1 LKFLLSTKKQK
12 IRLNLFR
19 FNVVLSIHFRL
30 KSEIKNQMK
39 LKFYIFLFLLS
50 SAVFAQSKQ
59 VETSI
64 DTTKNKIGAEF
75 KLTLKTVVSSTQ
87 KVEFPKLKNIGA
99 LEVIQ
104 SYPID
109 TVKKDGNYEL
119 IKKYGL
125 TQFDS
130 GRYTIPSIKIL
141 IDKKP
146 FLTDSIKVEVANVKV
161 DTLQQKMYDI
171 KDITT
176 VDEGIGS
183 WWIYLLIVLAILG
196 IGAFVYWY
204 AKKHQKKKIE
214 EEVYKTPIEK
224 ATSLLNNLEQKELVQ
239 KGEIKEYY
247 SELTD
252 IARNYIEEAIHIPAM
267 ESTTSELIQA
277 IKAAS
282 TQKKMTLTPETVENL
297 ERVLRQADLV
307 KFAKSK
313 PLDFEITDDRN
324 KIQKVILT
332 LDNAIPTEVPEDI
345 EDQLLNEAQRQKQIK
360 EQLRKKRN
368 ARIGYSVAA
377 VVLLL
382 FVTTT
387 FFVVTKGFNY
397 VKDNIIGH
405 PSKELLEGEWVKSAY
420 GNPAVLIET
429 PKVLKRMDTQKA
441 LPKEAMALI
450 KEMQL
455 FAYGSMIDNFYVT
468 VSTAKFKQPT
478 EIDLSKALEGSLKI
492 IEAQGGQ
499 NIIVKQED
507 FQTNEGIQGVK
518 GYGTMSILN
527 PQTKTSTK
535 AYYELLLFKQDQGLQ
550 QIMILHEEGDTY
562 ANEITTR
569 ILNSVELQRANN

>member
-1 LKFLLSTKKQK
+1 
-12 IRLNLFR
+12 
-19 FNVVLSIHFRL
+19 
-30 KSEIKNQMK
+30 MK
-39 LKFYIFLFLLS
+39 LKFYIFLFLLT
-50 SAVFAQSKQ
+50 SAVFAQQKQ

-109 TVKKDGNYEL
+109 TVKKDGTYEL

-141 IDKKP
+141 IDKKT
-146 FLTDSIKVEVANVKV
+146 FLSDSVKVEVANVKV

-171 KDITT
+171 KDIIT
-176 VDEGIGS
+176 VDEGIGN
-183 WWIYLLIVLAILG
+183 WWIYVLIALIIIG

-204 AKKHQKKKIE
+204 VKKRQLKKIE

-267 ESTTSELIQA
+267 ESTTSELIAA
-277 IKAAS
+277 IRTAS
-282 TQKKMTLTPETVENL
+282 AKKKMTLTPETVENL

-313 PLDFEITDDRN
+313 PLDFEITEDRN

-332 LDNAIPTEVPEDI
+332 LDNAIPTEVPEEI
-345 EDQLLNEAQRQKQIK
+345 EDQLLNEAQRQKQIQI
-360 EQLRKKRN
+360 QLRKKRN
-368 ARIGYSVAA
+368 ARIGYA
-377 VVLLL
+377 VGAVILLL

-387 FFVVTKGFNY
+387 FLIVTKGFNY
-397 VKDNIIGH
+397 VKDNLIGH

-429 PKVLKRMDTQKA
+429 PKVLKRMDAEKV

-455 FAYGSMIDNFYVT
+455 FAYGSMIDNFYIA
-468 VSTAKFKQPT
+468 VSTTKFKQPT
-478 EIDLSKALEGSLKI
+478 DIDLSKALEGSLKVM
-492 IEAQGGQ
+492 EAQGAQ
-499 NIIVKQED
+499 NIILKQED

-527 PQTKTSTK
+527 PVTKTSSK
-535 AYYELLLFKQDQGLQ
+535 AYYELLLFKQEQGLQ
-550 QIMILHEEGDTY
+550 QIVILHEEGDTY
-562 ANEITTR
+562 ANDITTR
-569 ILNSVELQRANN
+569 VLNSVELQRANN

>member
-1 LKFLLSTKKQK
+1 MKF
-12 IRLNLFR
+12 
-19 FNVVLSIHFRL
+19 
-30 KSEIKNQMK
+30 K
-39 LKFYIFLFLLS
+39 LYIFLLLFS
-50 SAVFAQSKQ
+50 TMIFAQQKQ

-75 KLTLKTVVSSTQ
+75 KLTLKTVVSSTA
-87 KVEFPKLKNIGA
+87 KVEFPKLKNIGP

-109 TVKKDGNYEL
+109 TVKKDATNYEL

-141 IDKKP
+141 IDKKA
-146 FLTDSIKVEVANVKV
+146 FYSDSLKVEVANLKV

-171 KDITT
+171 KDISA
-176 VDEGIGS
+176 VDEGMGN
-183 WWIYLLIVLAILG
+183 WWIYALVALAILG

-204 AKKHQKKKIE
+204 VKKRQLKKIE

-224 ATSLLNNLEQKELVQ
+224 ATSLLNNLESKELVQ

-267 ESTTSELIQA
+267 ESTTSELITA
-277 IKAAS
+277 IREAS
-282 TQKKMTLTPETVENL
+282 TKKKMTLTPETVENL

-332 LDNAIPTEVPEDI
+332 LDNAIPTEVAEDI
-345 EDQLLNEAQRQKQIK
+345 EDQLLNEAQRQKQIAA
-360 EQLRKKRN
+360 QLRKKRN
-368 ARIGYSVAA
+368 ARIGYAVAA
-377 VVLLL
+377 TILLL
-382 FVTTT
+382 FATTT

-420 GNPAVLIET
+420 GSPAVIIET
-429 PKVLKRMDTQKA
+429 PKVLKRMDAQKT

-468 VSTAKFKQPT
+468 VSTSKFKQPT
-478 EIDLSKALEGSLKI
+478 DVDLNKTLEGTIKI

-499 NIIVKQED
+499 NIILKQED

-518 GYGTMSILN
+518 GYGTMTVLN
-527 PQTKTSTK
+527 PATKTSTK

-569 ILNSVELQRANN
+569 ILNSVELQRAGN

>member
-1 LKFLLSTKKQK
+1 
-12 IRLNLFR
+12 
-19 FNVVLSIHFRL
+19 
-30 KSEIKNQMK
+30 MK

-50 SAVFAQSKQ
+50 SSIFAQQKQ

-75 KLTLKTVVSSTQ
+75 KLTLKTVVSSKS
-87 KVEFPKLKNIGA
+87 KVVFPKLKTIGQ

-109 TVKKDGNYEL
+109 TVKKNDTYEL

-130 GRYTIPSIKIL
+130 GKYTIPSIKIL
-141 IDKKP
+141 IDKQP
-146 FLTDSIKVEVANVKV
+146 YLSDSIRIEVANVKV

-171 KDITT
+171 KDITAA
-176 VDEGIGS
+176 DSGIGN
-183 WWIYLLIVLAILG
+183 WWIYLLIFIVILA
-196 IGAFVYWY
+196 IGAFVYWFV
-204 AKKHQKKKIE
+204 KKRQLKKIE

-277 IKAAS
+277 IRTAS
-282 TQKKMTLTPETVENL
+282 TKKKMTLTPETVENL

-313 PLDFEITDDRN
+313 PLEFEITEDRN
-324 KIQKVILT
+324 KIQRVILT
-332 LDNAIPTEVPEDI
+332 LDNAIPTEVPAEE
-345 EDQLLNEAQRQKQIK
+345 EDQLLNEAQKQKQIK
-360 EQLRKKRN
+360 QQLLKKRN
-368 ARIGYSVAA
+368 KRIAIA
-377 VVLLL
+377 VGTVVFLV
-382 FVTTT
+382 FATTT
-387 FFVVTKGFNY
+387 FFIVTKGFNY
-397 VKDNIIGH
+397 VKDNLIGH

-420 GNPAVLIET
+420 GNPAILIET
-429 PKVLKRMDTQKA
+429 PKVLKRMDTQKF
-441 LPKEAMALI
+441 LPKETMALI

-455 FAYGSMIDNFYVT
+455 FVYGSMIDNFYVA
-468 VSTAKFKQPT
+468 VSTSKFKNPV
-478 EIDLSKALEGSLKI
+478 ELDLAKALEGSLKV

-507 FQTNEGIQGVK
+507 FQTNQGIQGLK
-518 GYGTMSILN
+518 GYGTMTVLN
-527 PQTKTSTK
+527 PVDKTSSK
-535 AYYELLLFKQDQGLQ
+535 AYYEILLFKQDQGLQ
-550 QIMILHEEGDTY
+550 QIVILHQEGDTY
-562 ANEITTR
+562 ANDITER
-569 ILNSVELQRANN
+569 ILNSVELQKASN

>member
-1 LKFLLSTKKQK
+1 MKF
-12 IRLNLFR
+12 
-19 FNVVLSIHFRL
+19 
-30 KSEIKNQMK
+30 K
-39 LKFYIFLFLLS
+39 LYIFLLLFS
-50 SAVFAQSKQ
+50 TMIFAQQKQ

-75 KLTLKTVVSSTQ
+75 KLTLKTVVSSTA
-87 KVEFPKLKNIGA
+87 KVEFPKLKNIGP

-109 TVKKDGNYEL
+109 TVKKDASNYEL

-146 FLTDSIKVEVANVKV
+146 FYSDSIKVEVANVKV

-171 KDITT
+171 KDIASA
-176 VDEGIGS
+176 DEGMGN
-183 WWIYLLIVLAILG
+183 WWIYVLIVLAIIG

-204 AKKHQKKKIE
+204 VKKRQLKKIE

-277 IKAAS
+277 IRVAS

-313 PLDFEITDDRN
+313 PLDFEITEDRN

-345 EDQLLNEAQRQKQIK
+345 EDQLLNEAQRQKQIQA
-360 EQLRKKRN
+360 QLKKQRN
-368 ARIGYSVAA
+368 ARIGYAVATTI
-377 VVLLL
+377 LLL
-382 FVTTT
+382 FATTT
-387 FFVVTKGFNY
+387 FFIVTKGFNY

-420 GNPAVLIET
+420 GNPSVLIET
-429 PKVLKRMDTQKA
+429 PKVLKRLDAQKA

-468 VSTAKFKQPT
+468 VSTSKFKQPT
-478 EIDLSKALEGSLKI
+478 DIDLSKTLEGTLKI

-507 FQTNEGIQGVK
+507 FQTNEGIQGIK
-518 GYGTMSILN
+518 GYGTMTVLN
-527 PQTKTSTK
+527 PATKTSTK

-550 QIMILHEEGDTY
+550 QILILHEEGDTY

>member
-1 LKFLLSTKKQK
+1 
-12 IRLNLFR
+12 
-19 FNVVLSIHFRL
+19 
-30 KSEIKNQMK
+30 MK

-50 SAVFAQSKQ
+50 SSIFAQQKQ
-59 VETSI
+59 IETSI

-75 KLTLKTVVSSTQ
+75 KLTLKTVVSSKS
-87 KVEFPKLKNIGA
+87 KVVFPKLKNIGP

-109 TVKKDGNYEL
+109 TVKKNDTYEL

-130 GRYTIPSIKIL
+130 GKYTIPGIKIL
-141 IDKKP
+141 IDKQP
-146 FLTDSIKVEVANVKV
+146 YLSDSIRVEVANIKV

-171 KDITT
+171 KDITA
-176 VDEGIGS
+176 VDSGIGD
-183 WWIYLLIVLAILG
+183 WWIYVLIVLVIIG
-196 IGAFVYWY
+196 IGAFVYWFV
-204 AKKHQKKKIE
+204 KKRQQKKIE

-277 IKAAS
+277 IRLAS
-282 TQKKMTLTPETVENL
+282 TKKKMTLTPETVENL

-313 PLDFEITDDRN
+313 PLDFEISDDRN

-332 LDNAIPTEVPEDI
+332 LDNAIPTEVPAEE

-360 EQLRKKRN
+360 LQLLKKRN
-368 ARIGYSVAA
+368 KRIAIAVGTVVFLLAA
-377 VVLLL
+377 
-382 FVTTT
+382 TTT
-387 FFVVTKGFNY
+387 FFIATKGFKY
-397 VKDNIIGH
+397 VKDNVIGH
-405 PSKELLEGEWVKSAY
+405 PTKELLEGEWVKSEY
-420 GNPAVLIET
+420 GNPGVLIET
-429 PKVLKRMDTQKA
+429 PKVLKRMDTEKV
-441 LPKEAMALI
+441 LPKETMALI

-455 FAYGSMIDNFYVT
+455 FTYGSMIDNFYIT
-468 VSTAKFKQPT
+468 VSTSKFKNPV
-478 EIDLSKALEGSLKI
+478 ELDLAKTLEGTLKI

-507 FQTNEGIQGVK
+507 FQTNEGVQGLK

-527 PQTKTSTK
+527 PVDKTSTK
-535 AYYELLLFKQDQGLQ
+535 AYYEILLFKQDQGLQ

-562 ANEITTR
+562 GNDIATR
-569 ILNSVELQRANN
+569 ILNSVELRKASN

>member
-1 LKFLLSTKKQK
+1 
-12 IRLNLFR
+12 
-19 FNVVLSIHFRL
+19 
-30 KSEIKNQMK
+30 MK
-39 LKFYIFLFLLS
+39 LKFYIFLFLLT
-50 SAVFAQSKQ
+50 SAVFAQQKQ

-75 KLTLKTVVSSTQ
+75 KLTLKTVVSSKS
-87 KVEFPKLKNIGA
+87 KVVFPKLKNIGP

-109 TVKKDGNYEL
+109 TVKKDDTYEL

-130 GRYTIPSIKIL
+130 GKYTIPAIKIL

-146 FLTDSIKVEVANVKV
+146 YLSDSVRVEVANVKV

-171 KDITT
+171 KDISSA
-176 VDEGIGS
+176 GS
-183 WWIYLLIVLAILG
+183 NNDWWVYVLILIVIIA

-204 AKKHQKKKIE
+204 VKKHQKKKIE

-277 IKAAS
+277 IRLAS
-282 TQKKMTLTPETVENL
+282 TKKKMTLTPETVENL

-332 LDNAIPTEVPEDI
+332 LDNAIPTEVPAEE
-345 EDQLLNEAQRQKQIK
+345 EDQLLNEAQKQKQIQL
-360 EQLRKKRN
+360 QLRKKRN
-368 ARIGYSVAA
+368 KRIAITVGT
-377 VVLLL
+377 VLFLL
-382 FVTTT
+382 FATTT
-387 FFVVTKGFNY
+387 FFIVTKGFKF

-405 PSKELLEGEWVKSAY
+405 PTKELLEGEWVKSEY
-420 GNPAVLIET
+420 GNPGILIET
-429 PKVLKRMDTQKA
+429 PKVLKRMDTQKV
-441 LPKEAMALI
+441 LPKETMALI

-455 FAYGSMIDNFYVT
+455 FAYGSMIDNFYIT
-468 VSTAKFKQPT
+468 VSTAKFKNPT
-478 EIDLSKALEGSLKI
+478 DIDLAKALEGSLKV

-507 FQTNEGIQGVK
+507 FQTNAGIQGLK
-518 GYGTMSILN
+518 GYGTMTILN
-527 PQTKTSTK
+527 PVNKTSAK
-535 AYYELLLFKQDQGLQ
+535 AYYEILLFKQDQGLQ

-562 ANEITTR
+562 ANDITAR
-569 ILNSVELQRANN
+569 ILNSVELRKASN

>member
-1 LKFLLSTKKQK
+1 
-12 IRLNLFR
+12 
-19 FNVVLSIHFRL
+19 
-30 KSEIKNQMK
+30 MK

-50 SAVFAQSKQ
+50 SSIFAQQKQ
-59 VETSI
+59 IETSI

-75 KLTLKTVVSSTQ
+75 KLTLKTVVSSKS
-87 KVEFPKLKNIGA
+87 KVVFPKLKNIGP

-109 TVKKDGNYEL
+109 TVKKNDTYEL

-130 GRYTIPSIKIL
+130 GKYTIPSIKIL

-146 FLTDSIKVEVANVKV
+146 FSTDSIRVEVNNIKV

-171 KDITT
+171 KDITA
-176 VDEGIGS
+176 VDNGIGD
-183 WWIYLLIVLAILG
+183 WWIYVLLVVVIIG
-196 IGAFVYWY
+196 IGVFVYWFV
-204 AKKHQKKKIE
+204 KKRQQKKIE

-277 IKAAS
+277 IRLAS
-282 TQKKMTLTPETVENL
+282 TKKKMTLTPETVENL

-332 LDNAIPTEVPEDI
+332 LDNAIPTEVPEEI

-360 EQLRKKRN
+360 LQLQKKRN
-368 ARIGYSVAA
+368 KRIAIAVGTVVFLLAA
-377 VVLLL
+377 
-382 FVTTT
+382 TTT
-387 FFVVTKGFNY
+387 FFIATKGFKY
-397 VKDNIIGH
+397 VKDNVIGH
-405 PSKELLEGEWVKSAY
+405 KTKELLEGEWVKSEY
-420 GNPAVLIET
+420 GNPGVLIET
-429 PKVLKRMDTQKA
+429 PKVLKRMDTQKV

-455 FAYGSMIDNFYVT
+455 FAYGSMIDNFYIT
-468 VSTAKFKQPT
+468 VSTSKFKTPT
-478 EIDLSKALEGSLKI
+478 DIDLAKALEGSLKI
-492 IEAQGGQ
+492 IEAQGGH

-507 FQTNEGIQGVK
+507 FQTNEGVQGVK
-518 GYGTMSILN
+518 GYGTMTLLN
-527 PQTKTSTK
+527 PVDKTSAK
-535 AYYELLLFKQDQGLQ
+535 AYYEILLFKQDQGLQ

-562 ANEITTR
+562 ANDITTR
-569 ILNSVELQRANN
+569 ILNSVELRKATN

>member
-1 LKFLLSTKKQK
+1 
-12 IRLNLFR
+12 
-19 FNVVLSIHFRL
+19 
-30 KSEIKNQMK
+30 MK
-39 LKFYIFLFLLS
+39 LKFYIFLFLLTS
-50 SAVFAQSKQ
+50 TVFAQKQ

-75 KLTLKTVVSSTQ
+75 KLTLKTVVTSTA
-87 KVEFPKLKNIGA
+87 KVEFPKLKNIGP

-109 TVKKDGNYEL
+109 TVKKDGTYEL
-119 IKKYGL
+119 VKKYGL

-146 FLTDSIKVEVANVKV
+146 FFSDSIKVEVAPVKV

-171 KDITT
+171 KDIAS
-176 VDEGIGS
+176 VDEGMGN
-183 WWIYLLIVLAILG
+183 WWIYVLIILIIAG

-204 AKKHQKKKIE
+204 VKKRQLKKIE

-224 ATSLLNNLEQKELVQ
+224 ATSLLNNLEKKELVQ
-239 KGEIKEYY
+239 KGEVKEYY

-267 ESTTSELIQA
+267 ESTTSELITA
-277 IKAAS
+277 IREAS
-282 TQKKMTLTPETVENL
+282 TKKKMTLTPETVENL

-313 PLDFEITDDRN
+313 PLEFEITEDRN

-377 VVLLL
+377 VILLL

-387 FFVVTKGFNY
+387 FFIVTKGFNY
-397 VKDNIIGH
+397 VKDNVIGH

-420 GNPAVLIET
+420 GSPAVLIET
-429 PKVLKRMDTQKA
+429 PKVLKRMDTEKV
-441 LPKEAMALI
+441 LPKETMALI

-455 FAYGSMIDNFYVT
+455 FVYGSMIDNFYVT

-478 EIDLSKALEGSLKI
+478 DIDLAKALEGSLKVM
-492 IEAQGGQ
+492 EAQGAQ

-527 PQTKTSTK
+527 PATKTSTK